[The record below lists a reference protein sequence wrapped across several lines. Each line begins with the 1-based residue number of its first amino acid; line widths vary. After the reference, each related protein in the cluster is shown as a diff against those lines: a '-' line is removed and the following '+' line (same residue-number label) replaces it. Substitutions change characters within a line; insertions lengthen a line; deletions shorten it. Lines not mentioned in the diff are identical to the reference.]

1 MKKTFTVDPFHE
13 REITRDDLFETE
25 ERMVRFFGGIV
36 RQMPHEG
43 RFPRWNDSVDQL
55 MEVARRLAR
64 SRRLRNGATGRP
76 MPMSDIATRLCLN
89 LHRRRPHNIYA
100 VARQSERSGRPDVVT
115 YYTRLR
121 VLGGVSLSAFI
132 DVVEPLR
139 LPRLTSYRGVFERGG
154 RNG

>member
-55 MEVARRLAR
+55 MEVARWLAR

-76 MPMSDIATRLCLN
+76 MPMN

-121 VLGGVSLSAFI
+121 VLGGVSLSAFV

>member
-55 MEVARRLAR
+55 MEVARWLAR
-64 SRRLRNGATGRP
+64 SRRLRNGAT
-76 MPMSDIATRLCLN
+76 
-89 LHRRRPHNIYA
+89 RRPHNIYA

-139 LPRLTSYRGVFERGG
+139 LPRLTSYRGVFGRGG

>member
-1 MKKTFTVDPFHE
+1 
-13 REITRDDLFETE
+13 
-25 ERMVRFFGGIV
+25 
-36 RQMPHEG
+36 
-43 RFPRWNDSVDQL
+43 
-55 MEVARRLAR
+55 MEVARWLAR

-139 LPRLTSYRGVFERGG
+139 LPRLTSYRGVFERGD

>member
-55 MEVARRLAR
+55 MEVARWLAR
-64 SRRLRNGATGRP
+64 SRR
-76 MPMSDIATRLCLN
+76 
-89 LHRRRPHNIYA
+89 
-100 VARQSERSGRPDVVT
+100 RPDVVT